1 MNECLLRSRRRAYLV
16 ATEILGLPYVR
27 HVIGFPAADI
37 DHETLVSVIGE
48 TLQRYIVG
56 TLR

>member
-1 MNECLLRSRRRAYLV
+1 MVPRSCRRSYLV
-16 ATEILGLPYVR
+16 ATEILGLPYAR
-27 HVIGFPAADI
+27 YGIGFPAADI
-37 DHETLVSVIGE
+37 DRETLVSVIVE